1 MTRLTSWLLLA
12 VLLGAPARAADD
24 AASVAFNFQDVELAV
39 LARFVSEVTGRNLIL
54 DERVRGKVSVFSPTR
69 VTPAEAYE
77 VFQSVLAVKGFTT
90 VPSGRHV
97 KIVPLRDARES
108 ALPADGGGDQLVTRI
123 LPVVHGDAASLVPV
137 LQPLVSKDGVL
148 TAHPDT
154 NRLVVVD
161 GRDNVER
168 LAALLT
174 DLDRPPTTSAAA
186 TVRLRHASAESVAHQ
201 LSEALGGPAGD
212 PTDVRAIADRRA
224 NAVVLSGSA
233 PALARARALA
243 VELDAPLS
251 DIPSDLHVRRLRY
264 ASSDAL
270 VRVLSQLLGL
280 PLPPPQPT
288 EPSGSMLARTLGGAE
303 RGLPDRARDATPQPV
318 STGTGDGLVL
328 EGPVHITADPAT
340 NALIVSAG
348 PRDWTVLASVIDQLD
363 VARRQVFVEA
373 IILEAT
379 ADKTR
384 ALGIELSAAG
394 QSGDAI
400 GLGRTNLGTLTPAE
414 VDPTSLPGLILAAM
428 SERTVTLPNGLEV
441 PAYSALLTALERD
454 GEVNVLSAPN
464 VVTTDNEE
472 AEIVVGKNVPFIA
485 SRATDTTNLDNL
497 FQTIERRDVGI
508 TLRMTPQITADD
520 FVRLTLFEEVSDID
534 AFATEALGGADALGP
549 TTTVRSTSTV
559 VSARDG
565 QTVVIGGLIADTMR
579 DDERSVPFLKDVPVL
594 GHLFRRDDRR
604 RVKTNLLVF
613 LTPHIITSDVDMAA
627 RGRAQRAALPPVL
640 RDRPVLQ
647 GPSWEAPREKAPH
660 AP

>member
-1 MTRLTSWLLLA
+1 MRRWAAWLLA
-12 VLLGAPARAADD
+12 VAVFTPARAADD
-24 AASVAFNFQDVELAV
+24 PASVAFNFQDVELPV
-39 LARFVSEVTGRNLIL
+39 LARFVSEVTGTNFIL
-54 DERVRGKVSVFSPTR
+54 DDRVRGKVSVFSPTR

-97 KIVPLRDARES
+97 KIVPVRDARET
-108 ALPADGGGDQLVTRI
+108 ALPREGGGDQLVTRI
-123 LPVVHGDAASLVPV
+123 LPVVHGDAMSLVPV

-161 GRDNVER
+161 SRDNVDR
-168 LAALLT
+168 LGALLA
-174 DLDRPPTTSAAA
+174 DLDRPATATGAA
-186 TVRLRHASAESVAHQ
+186 TVRLRHATAEAVADR
-201 LSEALGGPAGD
+201 LSEAFPQDGGDPAGL
-212 PTDVRAIADRRA
+212 RAVADRRA
-224 NAVVLSGSA
+224 NAVVLSGPA

-243 VELDAPLS
+243 LELDAPVAATR
-251 DIPSDLHVRRLRY
+251 SDLHVRRLRY
-264 ASSDAL
+264 AAADRL
-270 VRVLSQLLGL
+270 VRVLSQLLGV
-280 PLPPPQPT
+280 PAPPPEEGEPT
-288 EPSGSMLARTLGGAE
+288 GSMLTRTMGGAT
-303 RGLPDRARDATPQPV
+303 RGLPHRERDATPQPI
-318 STGTGDGLVL
+318 STGTGDAIVL

-348 PRDWTVLASVIDQLD
+348 PRDWSVLSKVIDELD

-384 ALGIELSAAG
+384 ALGIELQAAG
-394 QSGDAI
+394 QSGSAI
-400 GLGRTNLGTLTPAE
+400 GLGRVDLGTLTPAQ

-428 SERTVTLPNGLEV
+428 SEHTVTLPNGLEV

-485 SRATDTTNLDNL
+485 SRATDGSNLDNL
-497 FQTIERRDVGI
+497 FTTIERRDVGI
-508 TLRMTPQITADD
+508 TLRMTPQITAND
-520 FVRLTLFEEVSDID
+520 FVRLTLFEEVSDLD
-534 AFATEALGGADALGP
+534 PLATAALGGPDELGP

-565 QTVVIGGLIADTMR
+565 QTVVIGGLIADTVR
-579 DDERSVPFLKDVPVL
+579 DDERSVPFLSDVPVL
-594 GHLFRRDDRR
+594 GHLFRRDEQR

-613 LTPHIITSDVDMAA
+613 LTPHIITSDLDMAA
-627 RGRAQRAALPPVL
+627 RGRAQRAAMPRVL
-640 RDRPVLQ
+640 RERPVLQ
-647 GPSWEAPREKAPH
+647 GPSWDAPRDGKADGR
-660 AP
+660 

>member
-1 MTRLTSWLLLA
+1 MNRLTPWLLA
-12 VLLGAPARAADD
+12 ILLIAPARAADD
-24 AASVAFNFQDVELAV
+24 PASVALNFQDVELAV

-54 DERVRGKVSVFSPTR
+54 DDRVRGKVSVYSPTR

-97 KIVPLRDARES
+97 KIVPVRDARES
-108 ALPADGGGDQLVTRI
+108 ALPVEGGGDQLVTRI

-168 LAALLT
+168 LAALLGE
-174 DLDRPPTTSAAA
+174 LDRPPTNSAA
-186 TVRLRHASAESVAHQ
+186 TTIRLRHASAEAVAHKV
-201 LSEALGGPAGD
+201 SEALGAPPGD
-212 PTDVRAIADRRA
+212 PADVRAIADRRA

-233 PALARARALA
+233 SALARARALA
-243 VELDAPLS
+243 AELDAPLP
-251 DIPSDLHVRRLRY
+251 DTASDLHVRRLRY
-264 ASSDAL
+264 ASADGL

-280 PLPPPQPT
+280 PPPPPQPT
-288 EPSGSMLARTLGGAE
+288 EPTGSMLSRTLGAPE
-303 RGLPDRARDATPQPV
+303 RGLPDRPRDSTPQPV

-348 PRDWTVLASVIDQLD
+348 PRDWSVLASVIDQLD

-394 QSGDAI
+394 QSGSAI
-400 GLGRTNLGTLTPAE
+400 GIGRVDLGTLTPAQMN
-414 VDPTSLPGLILAAM
+414 PTSLPGLILAAL
-428 SERTVTLPNGLEV
+428 SDHTITLPNGQEV

-472 AEIVVGKNVPFIA
+472 AEIVVGRNVPFIA

-497 FQTIERRDVGI
+497 FQTIERQDVGI

-520 FVRLTLFEEVSDID
+520 FVRLVLFEEVSDLD
-534 AFATEALGGADALGP
+534 PFATEALGGAAELGP

-565 QTVVIGGLIADTMR
+565 QTVVIGGLIADTLR

-594 GHLFRRDDRR
+594 GHLFRRDERH

-627 RGRAQRAALPPVL
+627 RARAQRAALPPAL

-647 GPSWEAPREKAPH
+647 GPSWNAPAEKAPH